1 MYKYLK
7 NIKRVDFNCF
17 NQSNFKFIK
26 NQNLNTSLKKYSTFN
41 SLKKNILVLKFYFL
55 IKNKIKT
62 KKFFILSF
70 VFFENFYKKFGA
82 RLSSLVLLQRS
93 LRIGF
98 PKVSKRAK
106 ASFIS
111 ASSSIRLFRSL
122 GSAFASFTC
131 FAKASPNSRYFFRI
145 GFAEAKEAEE
155 AKAKA
160 KPSRSERI
168 KPSQSERAKEANQS
182 KHKKQLQDLIK
193 DNKLIFSFEIND
205 SITITLNF
213 LFILSFNI
221 LFTFLQNSKAK
232 IICLKFRIYN
242 SNKRFQ
248 NENKTII
255 NDFGSLVIQDFKKI
269 EKSNKRL
276 SILKFLKRNS
286 IKFIFINFFS
296 IILDFK
302 SSILQ
307 FLHSQSCTSCSFGSF
322 ASFASSRSEGF
333 AKAKAKPMRGSEKAK
348 ETKRSKGF
356 TEVKY
361 PSLLGSFFGKA
372 EEQEERNRSKR
383 SRSVQKAKG
392 AQQNRNSNHI
402 FFIKNVQNWK
412 INKNKKTYLK
422 FFCLKKKELL
432 YFMFFQYIYYYINI
446 LFHFYCFSFKKIQY
460 IILIKTFLIKHSS
473 KKKLQF
479 FHYAPGIFRMCNFA
493 FSLRKRSEGFA
504 KALDPS
510 FALLRGFTSVSSSFA
525 SAKPL
530 RSERLKSNSR
540 YVEVK
545 VDPPHQFHLL
555 ASRRLRQSKR
565 SEQMKLMRRIHF
577 HSFRLGFIRS
587 RSGGFAEAKEA
598 QALASAEPMRRLHSL
613 AKRRL
618 RRSERRRNRSER
630 LRDRRSLCSCI
641 SFASAFSVPPKEPKQ
656 SKKVEAQEGS
666 KRKLL
671 QSASF
676 PAKQRKRAK
685 KKKHPNPS
693 ERKQTAKF
701 FNKISLNNNM
711 FFLFNNK
718 NFLNNIIFKIYNRIL
733 FLNNYFSI
741 FFNLKYKPFR
751 MNNLIK
757 SNTFKFLKLTQNI
770 YNIKLL
776 LKFQKIFYCIE
787 MTYFLSR
794 KKFYNKTKKFLFFKI
809 QKLLWNCF
817 ILKKKSFLPLY
828 SIIFLKKKNLDFY
841 YHINDNILEKQSVF
855 SIFIKK
861 KLLFFCY
868 TPFFCKMD
876 KLKSNTRLCFHSF
889 AYATLLLHS
898 YYEEAKKRKQKKGS
912 KGIEESKIAALLHK
926 KKQKNQFKAM
936 NIISNNVKK
945 SNKKIEIILGPLK
958 FGLSFELYCNI
969 FSFYTFNSFIK
980 QSIKTIKSNF
990 LFYDCLNFYKK
1001 KNFIASSARFAK
1013 ASTNNRY
1020 FACFFGKAEVA
1031 EAKDLS
1037 LPSSVKPL
1045 HRLLRLCRRSERLCF
1060 SEAEP
1065 KEPKQ
1070 KEAKA
1075 SLNSR
1080 YFFRFTSAEL
1090 KDQINN
1096 YSSSFAMLL
1105 KTTEIKDSYKG
1116 TKKQRKSEAL
1126 KKILIKKNR
1135 IYTILSKKQNLMINN
1150 QNFFSVLKK
1159 LIKILKQIR
1168 PLQFILHLKRYIFF
1182 TKNLK
1187 NFTFFNIILKA
1198 FYPYSKTSNFVLNS
1212 SEIENYLKSKIF
1224 FLIKKFTKINML
1236 FLKKNSISFFL
1247 SELKIQNNFLAI
1259 LLYTWLFQYTNEHT
1273 QTNSIIS
1280 NCDRSKERNQKI
1292 LDSYHYK
1299 DTLQPLLNFC
1309 ASHFG
1314 LGSAETKRVKEAK
1327 GSERNGCEKT
1337 KVLNYTNKNKG
1348 IKQTKKQKKGREF
1361 NISSNQKKNN
1371 KKEKNEDIK
1380 LYNIGVYYGSFLL
1393 NFNINIFYIVEILYK
1408 NFYISFL
1415 KILTLLRFASF
1426 AHFGSSSFA
1435 SAPPMRMKPRR
1446 KERKSR
1452 CEGFI
1457 RIGGAEAKEAKVLA
1471 ERKSRC
1477 EGFAK
1482 RRAKEAK
1489 PKLFKIRLIKSYIK
1503 KNKYS
1508 FKTYIIN
1515 LFKYKFFKS
1524 VLKKLF
1530 FPLNSLRFFDFFTSP
1545 KQIVAN
1551 EAKEASKKI
1560 KEKKYIKSI
1569 LSLHTK
1575 YKKSL
1580 KNKNLFLYGF
1590 KKFFFN
1596 YSFFTI
1602 YKNFQIN
1609 KIQNKSKF
1617 FLIKKWDPLKSKYQ
1631 KISNF
1636 IWKKNKI
1643 SFFYETNYL
1652 NIFNN
1657 SKFSNCLITDKN
1669 NLFVLNSKYTIIKKF
1684 TDATI
1689 AWNTK
1694 FNVSHRSLSQKNIN
1708 KNKENIFYLKKR
1720 KILSL
1725 EEMYSFKKN
1734 GLNFKGFFLFLKYV
1748 SIKAFE
1754 SKKERFNT
1762 KESLIIDKKGCLIKK
1777 QIPILKHHK
1786 VQNFHQ
1792 FFFYYM
1798 HFHFSSLK
1806 SSNYQS
1812 KIYKPKTQQKM
1823 QYFNLKINA
1832 GLIPSKK
1839 NLKKHLNL
1847 LKNIILKYNSQAQK
1861 KLLYKLNYRI
1871 MNWSYYYKI
1880 VTNSQLFHYCDK
1892 IIYKLL
1898 WKWACCNHP
1907 NKSKKWIQ
1915 KKYFFSLKNKKWV
1928 FGILP
1933 KNFDSKS
1940 SKKDIFYLPFH
1951 NFLIKI

>member
-70 VFFENFYKKFGA
+70 VFFENFYKKFCA

-98 PKVSKRAK
+98 PKVSKIAK

-111 ASSSIRLFRSL
+111 ASSSIWLFRSL
-122 GSAFASFTC
+122 GSDFASFTR
-131 FAKASPNSRYFFRI
+131 FAKASPNSRYFFR
-145 GFAEAKEAEE
+145 FAKEAEE
-155 AKAKA
+155 AKAK
-160 KPSRSERI
+160 PSR
-168 KPSQSERAKEANQS
+168 SERAKEANQS
-182 KHKKQLQDLIK
+182 KRKKQLQDLIK

-248 NENKTII
+248 NENKKII

-361 PSLLGSFFGKA
+361 PLLLGSFFGKA
-372 EEQEERNRSKR
+372 EEQEERNRSER

-479 FHYAPGIFRMCNFA
+479 FHYAPGIFHMCNFA
-493 FSLRKRSEGFA
+493 FSLRKRSQGFA

-510 FALLRGFTSVSSSFA
+510 FALLRGFTSVSSS
-525 SAKPL
+525 AKPL
-530 RSERLKSNSR
+530 RSEQLKSNSR
-540 YVEVK
+540 YAEVK

-555 ASRRLRQSKR
+555 ASRRLR
-565 SEQMKLMRRIHF
+565 
-577 HSFRLGFIRS
+577 
-587 RSGGFAEAKEA
+587 
-598 QALASAEPMRRLHSL
+598 
-613 AKRRL
+613 
-618 RRSERRRNRSER
+618 RRRNRSER

-676 PAKQRKRAK
+676 PAKQRRRAK

-718 NFLNNIIFKIYNRIL
+718 NFLNNIIFEIYNRIL

-828 SIIFLKKKNLDFY
+828 SIIFLKKNNLDFY

-898 YYEEAKKRKQKKGS
+898 YYEEAKKRKQKKGR

-1001 KNFIASSARFAK
+1001 KNFIASSAHFAK

-1037 LPSSVKPL
+1037 LPSSSKPL
-1045 HRLLRLCRRSERLCF
+1045 HRLRQSERLCF
-1060 SEAEP
+1060 GEAEP

-1080 YFFRFTSAEL
+1080 YFFHFTSAEP
-1090 KDQINN
+1090 KDRINN
-1096 YSSSFAMLL
+1096 FSSSFAMLL

-1314 LGSAETKRVKEAK
+1314 LGSAEAKRVKEAK

-1348 IKQTKKQKKGREF
+1348 IKQMKKQKKGREF

-1435 SAPPMRMKPRR
+1435 SAPPMRMKPSHRLFHSFRLGSASACVSAKPRR

-1452 CEGFI
+1452 C
-1457 RIGGAEAKEAKVLA
+1457 K
-1471 ERKSRC
+1471 
-1477 EGFAK
+1477 GFAK
-1482 RRAKEAK
+1482 QRAKEAK

-1530 FPLNSLRFFDFFTSP
+1530 FRLNSLRFFDFFTSP

-1898 WKWACCNHP
+1898 WKWACRNHP